1 MNNHFDV
8 VGISSGGKYL
18 NDINSQEGVRTIE
31 VNMSRKISPIMDLVS
46 LFNMIITL
54 LKEKPEIV
62 HTHTPKAG
70 IIGMLASWICR
81 VPIRLHTVA
90 GLPVMEATGLKRK
103 VLLIVEKI
111 TYFCATKVYPNSL
124 GLMDFILERQLTYP
138 SKLKVIGHGSS
149 NGIDMKFFDPSIKH
163 FEDIK
168 KRYNLENKFVFLFVG
183 RVVSDKGVNELIY
196 AFNKISKMHEN
207 VSLLLVGPFENN
219 LNPIS
224 AESFKI
230 IHSNKNIQ
238 SIGFI
243 DDVRPYFAC
252 CDVFVLP
259 TYREGFPNVLL
270 QACSMSIPCIAT
282 DINGCNE
289 IITNNFNGLIIKP
302 KDRLDLYNAMKKY
315 LLDERLLKKLSMHS
329 RKDIYKKYQRE
340 NFHHFLLEEYKELLK
355 SKNYN

>member
-8 VGISSGGKYL
+8 VGISSSGKYL

-54 LKEKPEIV
+54 LKEKPQIV

-111 TYFCATKVYPNSL
+111 TYFCATKVYPNSY
-124 GLMDFILERQLTYP
+124 GLMNFILERKLTCP

-149 NGIDMKFFDPSIKH
+149 NGIDVKFFDPTIKH

-168 KRYNLENKFVFLFVG
+168 KKHHLEKKFIFLFIG

-196 AFNKISKMHEN
+196 AFNKISKEYEN
-207 VSLLLVGPFENN
+207 ISLILIGPFENN
-219 LNPIS
+219 LDPIS

-230 IHSNKNIQ
+230 INSNKNIL
-238 SIGFI
+238 STGFI
-243 DDVRPYFAC
+243 DDVRPYLAC

-270 QACSMSIPCIAT
+270 QACSMSVPCIAT

-302 KDRLDLYNAMKKY
+302 KDKLDLYHAMKKY
-315 LLDERLLKKLSMHS
+315 LLDESLLKKLSIHS
-329 RKDIYKKYQRE
+329 RKDICEKYQRE
-340 NFHHFLLEEYKELLK
+340 NFHHFLLEEYKELQK
-355 SKNYN
+355 SKNYL